1 MMSCEHDFGRILP
14 RNPFTD
20 LKAILEVLRNVVHPR
35 SGSLEGTFAEAAPET
50 IRIRWEPVFSLRP
63 CIWRLKPFL
72 GVVIRGGEM
81 LPYDVLLET
90 ILAIEHSRALV
101 LRQADLDIVLV
112 EMIHVMDSI
121 RAEDALHTRHD

>member
-1 MMSCEHDFGRILP
+1 
-14 RNPFTD
+14 
-20 LKAILEVLRNVVHPR
+20 
-35 SGSLEGTFAEAAPET
+35 
-50 IRIRWEPVFSLRP
+50 
-63 CIWRLKPFL
+63 
-72 GVVIRGGEM
+72 M